1 MSVQKKNEIL
11 LDSGTNELGILEFT
25 LDGHS
30 FGINVAKVRQLMAYD
45 KAQAMPR
52 SGPFIEGI
60 IKPRDEIFTVVDL
73 AGYLG
78 LAPSTDSEHDILII
92 AYFNKINIAF
102 HVHAVSRT
110 YRISW
115 GDIEK
120 PSSTIYGGDDGVIT
134 GIAKFDGRMV
144 SIIDFEKII
153 YDISPQTGLQPSDPS
168 TLGVRSH
175 TDAPIL
181 LAEDSRLL
189 RKMLVDSLRQAG
201 YNNITTTD
209 NGQECWNLLEDYK
222 KEPSMLFEH
231 VACVITDIEMPKM
244 DGHHLTRRIK
254 SDPVLKALPV
264 VIFSSLIDD
273 NMRLKGEEVGADSQ
287 LSKPEIDNL
296 ISVIDGY
303 AARARGRI

>member
-1 MSVQKKNEIL
+1 MSVQKKDEIL

-45 KAQAMPR
+45 KVQPMPR
-52 SGPFIEGI
+52 SGPYIEGI

-78 LAPSTDSEHDILII
+78 LGSSTDTGHDILII

-153 YDISPQTGLQPSDPS
+153 YDISPQTGLLPADSGA
-168 TLGVRSH
+168 LGARSH
-175 TDAPIL
+175 TDAPL
-181 LAEDSRLL
+181 LIAEDSHLL

-201 YNNITTTD
+201 YTNITTTD
-209 NGQECWNLLEDYK
+209 NGQECWDLLEDFK
-222 KEPSMLFEH
+222 KEPSLLFDH

-254 SDPVLKALPV
+254 SDPVLRNIPV
-264 VIFSSLIDD
+264 IIFSSLIDD
-273 NMRLKGEEVGADSQ
+273 NMRLKGEEVGANAQ
-287 LSKPEIDNL
+287 LSKPEVDNL
-296 ISVIDGY
+296 IAVIDGY
-303 AARARGRI
+303 IAARKNA